1 MDVNELFR
9 QLEEELK
16 RGNYTREQKMA
27 IIKNAGD
34 IYKNK
39 IDNELKNELAKQIP
53 NNTSRTPDIAR
64 DYVGMTSPTYSGSYD
79 KNSQVAYGPHT
90 TKAVA
95 PDLAGPKPAVQEPPI
110 NSINPYLPNNN
121 LPERVNSN
129 ATVGIQ
135 SAIDNFVK
143 SDFNIPQQNTKKEN
157 FGIQKPFELRVEKQ
171 KMPNGEIID
180 VATLMGKLVTI

>member
-1 MDVNELFR
+1 MPYTEVTTYKIRMKIMDITEFHRV
-9 QLEEELK
+9 
-16 RGNYTREQKMA
+16 GNDNTDYLIATNSK
-27 IIKNAGD
+27 GD
-34 IYKNK
+34 NYFYKVV
-39 IDNELKNELAKQIP
+39 
-53 NNTSRTPDIAR
+53 T
-64 DYVGMTSPTYSGSYD
+64 
-79 KNSQVAYGPHT
+79 
-90 TKAVA
+90 

-157 FGIQKPFELRVEKQ
+157 FGIQKPFELQAEKQ
-171 KMPNGEIID
+171 KMPNCEIID
-180 VATLMGKLVTI
+180 VETLTGKLVNDIT